1 MATVALVVNTERPRA
16 TRLASEATGW
26 LAGKGHEVR
35 VPADDAAALGM
46 ADLGTPPEALVPGL
60 DLAVILG
67 GDGTILRA
75 VEMVGH
81 GGVPILGANLGRLGY
96 LAGVEPAELL
106 ESLERFLCGE
116 YLLEERMLL
125 EVSLHRS
132 GPGPE
137 AEPEGRA
144 RWLAL
149 NEAVVER
156 PNPGHTLHMAVDVAG
171 RPWTTYAADGL
182 ILASPTGST
191 AYAFSARGPI
201 LSPRLRALLMTPVS
215 PHMAFDRSLVLDPSE
230 TVKVTL
236 TDSRPALLV
245 VDGRQ
250 VSRLGHGDSVS
261 CAAAP
266 IPARFVTFGDRD
278 FYGILKAKFGV
289 TDR

>member
-26 LAGKGHEVR
+26 LAAKGHEVR
-35 VPADDAAALGM
+35 VPSADAAALGM
-46 ADLGTPPEALVPGL
+46 VDLGTESESLAAGL

-75 VEMVGH
+75 VELVAH

-125 EVSLHRS
+125 EIGLHRAE
-132 GPGPE
+132 PVEE
-137 AEPEGRA
+137 AEAGGRD

-156 PNPGHTLHMAVDVAG
+156 PNPGHTLHLAVDVAG

-215 PHMAFDRSLVLDPSE
+215 PHMAFDRSLVLDPTE
-230 TVKVTL
+230 TVKVTV
-236 TDSRPALLV
+236 TDTRPALLV

-250 VSRLGHGDSVS
+250 VAGLRHGDSVTCS
-261 CAAAP
+261 AAP
-266 IPARFVTFGDRD
+266 TPARFVTFGDRD
-278 FYGILKAKFGV
+278 FYGILKTKFGV

>member
-1 MATVALVVNTERPRA
+1 VATVALVVNTQRPRA

-35 VPADDAAALGM
+35 VPAGDAEALGM
-46 ADLGTPPEALVPGL
+46 ADLGTAPDDLVPGL

-75 VEMVGH
+75 VELVGH

-106 ESLERFLCGE
+106 ESLDRFLCGE
-116 YLLEERMLL
+116 YVLEERMLL
-125 EVSLHRS
+125 DIGLHQVAPPD
-132 GPGPE
+132 G
-137 AEPEGRA
+137 ADA
-144 RWLAL
+144 RGETSWLAL

-156 PNPGHTLHMAVDVAG
+156 PNPGHTLHLAVDVAG

-215 PHMAFDRSLVLDPSE
+215 PHMAFDRSLVLDPTE
-230 TVKVTL
+230 TVKVTV
-236 TDSRPALLV
+236 TDFRPALLV

-250 VSRLGHGDSVS
+250 VARLAQGDSVT
-261 CAAAP
+261 CAAAGT
-266 IPARFVTFGDRD
+266 PARFVTFGDRD
-278 FYGILKAKFGV
+278 FYGILKSKFGV

>member
-1 MATVALVVNTERPRA
+1 VATVALVVNTERPRA

-26 LAGKGHEVR
+26 LAGQGHEVR
-35 VPADDAAALGM
+35 VPASDAAALGM
-46 ADLGTPPEALVPGL
+46 ADLGTPSHALAAGL

-75 VEMVGH
+75 VELVGH
-81 GGVPILGANLGRLGY
+81 GGVPILGTNLGRLGY

-116 YLLEERMLL
+116 YRLEERMLL
-125 EVSLHRS
+125 EVGLHRS
-132 GPGPE
+132 
-137 AEPEGRA
+137 EPESEAHRVE
-144 RWLAL
+144 RVSWLAL

-156 PNPGHTLHMAVDVAG
+156 PNPGHTLHLAVDVAG

-201 LSPRLRALLMTPVS
+201 VSPRLRALLMTPVS
-215 PHMAFDRSLVLDPSE
+215 PHMAFDRSLVLDPTE
-230 TVKVTL
+230 TVKVTV
-236 TDSRPALLV
+236 TDFRPALLV

-250 VSRLGHGDSVS
+250 VARLAQGDSVT
-261 CAAAP
+261 CAAAAT
-266 IPARFVTFGDRD
+266 PARFVTFGDRD